1 MKNKILELKN
11 KDSESNNLKN
21 VGSIEIKNQDENSA
35 ELFFYGDIVSESWL
49 SEYYEDDKC
58 PSDVIKFLEEL
69 EGIKNI
75 NVHLNSG
82 GGSAFAG
89 LAIYNQLKRYN
100 ANITTFVDG
109 LAASIASVI
118 AMAGNRI
125 VMPENALLMIH
136 KPLSWCGGN
145 ADDFKKEIEILDT
158 CQKSILNVYM
168 TKAKPNIKEEEIND
182 LINAETWLTGEE
194 ASKYFEIELE
204 GNVNT
209 VACSSNYFDR
219 YKNTPKD
226 KIGKL
231 KNTKNNLELPTM
243 EEEVKILIERIK
255 NKTK

>member
-1 MKNKILELKN
+1 MKNRILELKN
-11 KDSESNNLKN
+11 KDSDSNTIKK
-21 VGSIEIKNQDENSA
+21 VGSIEIKNQNENSA
-35 ELFFYGDIVSESWL
+35 DLHFYGDIVSESWI
-49 SEYYEDDKC
+49 SEWYEDDKC
-58 PSDVIKFLEEL
+58 PSDISKFLEEL
-69 EGIKNI
+69 EGVKNI
-75 NVHLNSG
+75 NVHVNSG

-100 ANITTFVDG
+100 ANITTYIDG

-145 ADDFKKEIEILDT
+145 AYDFKKEIEILDT
-158 CQKSILNVYM
+158 CQKSILSVYM

-204 GNVNT
+204 ANVNT

-219 YKNTPKD
+219 YKNTPKG
-226 KIGKL
+226 KISKL
-231 KNTKNNLELPTM
+231 KNTKNNLELPVM
-243 EEEVKILIERIK
+243 EEDIKILIERIK

>member
-21 VGSIEIKNQDENSA
+21 VGSIEIKKQDESA

-168 TKAKPNIKEEEIND
+168 TKAKPSVKEEEIND
-182 LINAETWLTGEE
+182 LINNETWLTGKE
-194 ASKYFEIELE
+194 AAKYFEIELE
-204 GNVNT
+204 GTVNIA
-209 VACSSNYFDR
+209 ACSSDFFSK
-219 YKNTPKD
+219 YKNIPNQINEINNSSTLPVMSKET
-226 KIGKL
+226 KL
-231 KNTKNNLELPTM
+231 
-243 EEEVKILIERIK
+243 LIERIK

>member
-11 KDSESNNLKN
+11 KDLQSNDLKN

-35 ELFFYGDIVSESWL
+35 ELFFYGDIVSESWI

-58 PSDVIKFLEEL
+58 PSDISKFLKEL
-69 EGIKNI
+69 EGIQNI

-100 ANITTFVDG
+100 ANITTYIDG

-145 ADDFKKEIEILDT
+145 ADDFKKEIEVLDT

-168 TKAKPNIKEEEIND
+168 TKAKSNIKEEEIND
-182 LINAETWLTGEE
+182 LINNETWLTGEE
-194 ASKYFEIELE
+194 AARYFEIELE
-204 GNVNT
+204 GTVNT
-209 VACSSNYFDR
+209 VACSSDYFNKYR
-219 YKNTPKD
+219 NIPNQINEINNNSMLPVMSKET
-226 KIGKL
+226 KL
-231 KNTKNNLELPTM
+231 
-243 EEEVKILIERIK
+243 LIERIK

>member
-11 KDSESNNLKN
+11 KDSNSNDLKN

-35 ELFFYGDIVSESWL
+35 ELFFYGDIVSESWS
-49 SEYYEDDKC
+49 SEWYEDDKC
-58 PSDVIKFLEEL
+58 PSDISKFLEEL
-69 EGIKNI
+69 EGVKNI
-75 NVHLNSG
+75 NVHVNSG

-89 LAIYNQLKRYN
+89 LAIYNQLKRYGVN
-100 ANITTFVDG
+100 VTTYIDG

-118 AMAGNRI
+118 AMSGNRI

-194 ASKYFEIELE
+194 AAKYFEIELE
-204 GNVNT
+204 GSINA
-209 VACSSNYFDR
+209 VACSSDYFNKYR
-219 YKNTPKD
+219 NMPNQIS
-226 KIGKL
+226 KID
-231 KNTKNNLELPTM
+231 NNSNLELPVMDKATRL
-243 EEEVKILIERIK
+243 LIERIK

>member
-11 KDSESNNLKN
+11 KDSQSNDLKN
-21 VGSIEIKNQDENSA
+21 VGSIEIKNQNENSA

-49 SEYYEDDKC
+49 SEWYEDDKC
-58 PSDVIKFLEEL
+58 PSDVSKFLEEL
-69 EGIKNI
+69 EGVKNI
-75 NVHLNSG
+75 NVHVNSG

-100 ANITTFVDG
+100 ANITTYIDG

-145 ADDFKKEIEILDT
+145 ADDFKKEIEVLDT

-168 TKAKPNIKEEEIND
+168 TKAKSNIKEEEIND
-182 LINAETWLTGEE
+182 LINNETWLTGEE
-194 ASKYFEIELE
+194 AARYFEIELE
-204 GNVNT
+204 GTVNT
-209 VACSSNYFDR
+209 VACSSDYFNKYR
-219 YKNTPKD
+219 NIPNQINEINNNSMLPVMSKET
-226 KIGKL
+226 KL
-231 KNTKNNLELPTM
+231 
-243 EEEVKILIERIK
+243 LIERIK

>member
-11 KDSESNNLKN
+11 KDSQSNELKN

-35 ELFFYGDIVSESWL
+35 ELFFYGDIVSESWI

-58 PSDVIKFLEEL
+58 PSDIKKFLEEL

-100 ANITTFVDG
+100 ANITTFIDG

-125 VMPENALLMIH
+125 VMPKNALLMIH

-145 ADDFKKEIEILDT
+145 ADDFKKEIEVLDT

-168 TKAKPNIKEEEIND
+168 TKTKSNIKEEEIND
-182 LINAETWLTGEE
+182 LINNETWLTGEE
-194 ASKYFEIELE
+194 AARYFEIELE
-204 GNVNT
+204 GTVNT
-209 VACSSNYFDR
+209 VACSSDYFNEYR
-219 YKNTPKD
+219 NIPNQINEINNNSMLPVMSKET
-226 KIGKL
+226 KL
-231 KNTKNNLELPTM
+231 
-243 EEEVKILIERIK
+243 LIERIK